1 MRGHSTRPSEVVF
14 LINQG
19 VEHGESVAG
28 DENSAAEHA
37 QEQSRPQVQQ
47 TGPGP
52 DGGGY
57 APPNYRG
64 LRTQTHTYAVAED
77 GRWLLFDNVSDPYQ
91 QRNLIKDPQ
100 QKELVGHF
108 DRLIEAWL
116 READDPFDYAA
127 AIERISV
134 QPV

>member
-1 MRGHSTRPSEVVF
+1 
-14 LINQG
+14 
-19 VEHGESVAG
+19 
-28 DENSAAEHA
+28 
-37 QEQSRPQVQQ
+37 
-47 TGPGP
+47 
-52 DGGGY
+52 
-57 APPNYRG
+57 
-64 LRTQTHTYAVAED
+64 VAED